1 MSEDHI
7 QPVTIVEMEP
17 DIPANMNL
25 ANMEAFMKLL
35 ANQKEDQ
42 EPEEEDQ
49 EPEEEDQES
58 EEEDQEQVRR
68 AHTCQT
74 NKQDI
79 SHCTP
84 SH

>member
-49 EPEEEDQES
+49 ES